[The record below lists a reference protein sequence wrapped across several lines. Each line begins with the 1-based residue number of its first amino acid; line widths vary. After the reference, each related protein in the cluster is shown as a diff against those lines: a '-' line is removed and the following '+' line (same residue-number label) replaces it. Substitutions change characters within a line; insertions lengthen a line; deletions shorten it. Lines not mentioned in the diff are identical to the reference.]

1 MKKTIPKKYQEQIDK
16 AVKILKEAG
25 CDEIYVYG
33 SILDEDKEASDID
46 LAVKGCPPEKFFK
59 VYSEL
64 MFALDYPVDLI
75 DLDRDKDF
83 AEYLISKEKLLN
95 VSR

>member
-95 VSR
+95 VS

>member
-1 MKKTIPKKYQEQIDK
+1 MKNVIPRDHQDQVDK
-16 AVKILKEAG
+16 AVEILKEAG

-33 SILDEDKEASDID
+33 SILDKDKESSDID
-46 LAVKGCPPEKFFK
+46 LAVKGCPPDKFFK

-83 AEYLISKEKLLN
+83 AEYLMSKGKLLN
-95 VSR
+95 VS

>member
-1 MKKTIPKKYQEQIDK
+1 MDKTISKKYQNQIDK
-16 AVKILKEAG
+16 AIEILREAG
-25 CDEIYVYG
+25 CKEIYVYG
-33 SILDEDKEASDID
+33 SILDEKKEASDID

-59 VYSEL
+59 VYSKL

-83 AEYLISKEKLLN
+83 AEHLVSKGKLLN
-95 VSR
+95 VF

>member
-1 MKKTIPKKYQEQIDK
+1 MDKTISKKYQNQIDK
-16 AVKILKEAG
+16 AVEILKEAG
-25 CDEIYVYG
+25 CKEIYVYG

-59 VYSEL
+59 VYSKL

-83 AEYLISKEKLLN
+83 AEHLVSKGKLLN
-95 VSR
+95 VF